1 MKLNNTILS
10 YVLGVL
16 GLFLTL
22 VSFKLSSA
30 IQKSSKCVQ
39 QNKLA
44 NANRGI
50 LVVGIVLFM
59 SSVGYIL
66 CKRNCSS
73 ESSPEST
80 SELMYLSFNLVLGIV
95 IIVLFSI
102 VSSELKKCGAV
113 LSKSDSALVTF
124 GILIGVASTVLSIGF
139 LGKKL
144 YDNRKE
150 LPGQL
155 SQMKTD
161 ASARLTQMKNNAP
174 GQLAQMKTDA
184 SAKLAQMKTDASAKL
199 AQMKNNAPGQ
209 LAQMKNDASAKL
221 SQMKN
226 DASAKLAQM
235 KNNSVTSSPER
246 NGNNPVRYVDPFGMD
261 IGHNGNNPVRYVDP
275 FGLDEGDSDN

>member
-161 ASARLTQMKNNAP
+161 ASARLAQMKKNAP

-184 SAKLAQMKTDASAKL
+184 SSKLT
-199 AQMKNNAPGQ
+199 QMKNNAPGQ

-226 DASAKLAQM
+226 DASAKLSQM

-246 NGNNPVRYVDPFGMD
+246 NGNNPVRYVDPFG
-261 IGHNGNNPVRYVDP
+261 
-275 FGLDEGDSDN
+275 LDEGDSDN